1 MWAARIT
8 LLNSLPAALVR
19 RRIGRDACRRRSSAK
34 QFAYRNRKAAVKVFL
49 AACLAA
55 ILLAAISWVVLSVV
69 QEPADRAFATPPYT
83 RVGD

>member
-1 MWAARIT
+1 
-8 LLNSLPAALVR
+8 V
-19 RRIGRDACRRRSSAK
+19 
-34 QFAYRNRKAAVKVFL
+34 KAFL

-55 ILLAAISWVVLSVV
+55 IVLAAASWLVLNDA